1 MSLVKRKAIKV
12 GLIIASLLAIKTYVS
27 YDKNINPYLKKIG
40 VMDTNIENG
49 IKAMRELAE
58 GYKNSQY
65 DDTETIVPSSST
77 DSNSRLTGEI
87 LLSWKQSHKDG
98 LLYSYSDDR
107 LDFDGT
113 GLGDGKDITKLALVK
128 INTYENL
135 TSLLGNG
142 VKAYSII
149 KGNNKY
155 SNYKLALISYD
166 NSLENLEL
174 DNIDLT
180 ESQDSTDGITI
191 NDNLVYVEQG
201 LVDGVSRIEYT
212 DGNEKIYLSYTFDIF
227 GDEDKLKDLPNNFSL
242 DLINKYN
249 GESYSDKLES
259 IAYKFDNSKFLTD
272 NKDYVQLSLTISLIF
287 DPEYLNTLLENNS
300 INFKSIGYAQSSFSD
315 LFVFRVNNKFDVNLK

>member
-12 GLIIASLLAIKTYVS
+12 GLVIASLLVIKTYVS

-49 IKAMRELAE
+49 MKAMRELAE

-65 DDTETIVPSSST
+65 DDTETIVPSNSSN
-77 DSNSRLTGEI
+77 SNSRLTGEI

-113 GLGDGKDITKLALVK
+113 GLSDGKDITKLALVK

-149 KGNNKY
+149 KENNKY

-174 DNIDLT
+174 DSIDLS

-191 NDNLVYVEQG
+191 NDNLVYIEQG

-249 GESYSDKLES
+249 GESYADKLEG
-259 IAYKFDNSKFLTD
+259 ITYKFDNSKFLTD
-272 NKDYVQLSLTISLIF
+272 NKDYVQLSLTVSLIF

-315 LFVFRVNNKFDVNLK
+315 LFVFRVNNKFDINLK

>member
-12 GLIIASLLAIKTYVS
+12 GLVISSLLVIKTCVS

-49 IKAMRELAE
+49 MKAMRELAE

-65 DDTETIVPSSST
+65 DDTETIVPSNSSN
-77 DSNSRLTGEI
+77 SNSRLTGEI

-113 GLGDGKDITKLALVK
+113 GLSDGKDITKLALVK

-142 VKAYSII
+142 IKAYSII
-149 KGNNKY
+149 KENNKY

-174 DNIDLT
+174 DNIDLS
-180 ESQDSTDGITI
+180 ESQDSTDGVTI

-201 LVDGVSRIEYT
+201 LVDGISRIEYT

-249 GESYSDKLES
+249 GESYADKLEG

-272 NKDYVQLSLTISLIF
+272 NKDYVQLSLTVSLIF

-315 LFVFRVNNKFDVNLK
+315 LFVFRVNNKFDINLK

>member
-12 GLIIASLLAIKTYVS
+12 GLIIASLLVIKTYVS

-40 VMDTNIENG
+40 VMDTNIESG
-49 IKAMRELAE
+49 MKAMRELAE
-58 GYKNSQY
+58 GYKNSQF
-65 DDTETIVPSSST
+65 DDTETIVPSNST

-287 DPEYLNTLLENNS
+287 DPEYLNTLLENNP

-315 LFVFRVNNKFDVNLK
+315 LFVFRVNNKFDINLK

>member
-1 MSLVKRKAIKV
+1 MSLVKRKAIKI
-12 GLIIASLLAIKTYVS
+12 GLIIASLLVIKTYVS

-49 IKAMRELAE
+49 MKAMRELAE

-65 DDTETIVPSSST
+65 DDTETIVPSSSS

-87 LLSWKQSHKDG
+87 LLSWKQPHKDG
-98 LLYSYSDDR
+98 LLYSYNDDR

-287 DPEYLNTLLENNS
+287 DPEYLNTLLENNP

>member
-1 MSLVKRKAIKV
+1 MSLVKRKAIKI
-12 GLIIASLLAIKTYVS
+12 GLIIASLLVIKTYVS

-49 IKAMRELAE
+49 MKAMRELAE

-65 DDTETIVPSSST
+65 DDTETIVPSNSSN
-77 DSNSRLTGEI
+77 SNSRLTGEI

-98 LLYSYSDDR
+98 LLYSYGDDR

-113 GLGDGKDITKLALVK
+113 GLSDGKDITKLALVK

-272 NKDYVQLSLTISLIF
+272 NKDYVQLSLTVSLIF

>member
-12 GLIIASLLAIKTYVS
+12 GLVIASLLVIKTYVS

-49 IKAMRELAE
+49 MKAMRELAE

-65 DDTETIVPSSST
+65 DDTETIVPSNSSN
-77 DSNSRLTGEI
+77 SNSRLTGEI

-113 GLGDGKDITKLALVK
+113 GLSDGKDITKLALVK

-174 DNIDLT
+174 DNIDLS

-249 GESYSDKLES
+249 GESYADKLEG

-272 NKDYVQLSLTISLIF
+272 NKDYVQLSLTVSLIF
-287 DPEYLNTLLENNS
+287 DPEYLNTLLEDNS

-315 LFVFRVNNKFDVNLK
+315 LFVFRVNNKFDINLK

>member
-1 MSLVKRKAIKV
+1 MSLVKRKAIKI
-12 GLIIASLLAIKTYVS
+12 GLVIASLLAIKTCVS

-49 IKAMRELAE
+49 MKAMRELAE

-65 DDTETIVPSSST
+65 DDTETIVPSNSSS
-77 DSNSRLTGEI
+77 DNSRLTGEI

-113 GLGDGKDITKLALVK
+113 GLSDGKDITKLALVK

-174 DNIDLT
+174 DNIDLS

-191 NDNLVYVEQG
+191 NDNLIYVEQG

-249 GESYSDKLES
+249 GESYADKLEG

-272 NKDYVQLSLTISLIF
+272 NKDYVQLSLTVSLIF

>member
-49 IKAMRELAE
+49 MKAMRELAE

-65 DDTETIVPSSST
+65 DDTETIVPSNST
-77 DSNSRLTGEI
+77 ASNSRLTGEI

>member
-12 GLIIASLLAIKTYVS
+12 GLVIASLLAIKTYVS
-27 YDKNINPYLKKIG
+27 YDKDINPYLKRIG

-49 IKAMRELAE
+49 MKAMRELAE

-65 DDTETIVPSSST
+65 DDTEKIIP
-77 DSNSRLTGEI
+77 SNSSDNNGRLTGEI
-87 LLSWKQSHKDG
+87 LLSWKQPHKDG

-113 GLGDGKDITKLALVK
+113 GLSDGKDITKLALAK

-155 SNYKLALISYD
+155 SDYKLALISYD

-174 DNIDLT
+174 DNIDLS
-180 ESQDSTDGITI
+180 ESQDSTSGITI
-191 NDNLVYVEQG
+191 NDSLAYIEQG

-227 GDEDKLKDLPNNFSL
+227 GDEDKLKELPNNFNI

-249 GESYSDKLES
+249 GESYADKLEG
-259 IAYKFDNSKFLTD
+259 ITYKFDNSKFLTD
-272 NKDYVQLSLTISLIF
+272 NKDYVQLSLTVSLIF

-315 LFVFRVNNKFDVNLK
+315 LFVFRVNNKFDISLK

>member
-12 GLIIASLLAIKTYVS
+12 GLVIASLLVIKTYVS

-49 IKAMRELAE
+49 MKAMRELAE

-65 DDTETIVPSSST
+65 DDTETIVPSNS
-77 DSNSRLTGEI
+77 SNSNNRLTGGI

-113 GLGDGKDITKLALVK
+113 GLSDGKDITKLALVK

-174 DNIDLT
+174 DNIDLS

-249 GESYSDKLES
+249 GESYADKLEG

-272 NKDYVQLSLTISLIF
+272 NKDYVQLSLTVSLIF

>member
-12 GLIIASLLAIKTYVS
+12 GLVIASLLVIKTYVS

-49 IKAMRELAE
+49 VKAMRELAE

-65 DDTETIVPSSST
+65 DVKETIAHSNSSN
-77 DSNSRLTGEI
+77 SNSRLTGEI

-98 LLYSYSDDR
+98 LLYSYSDER

-113 GLGDGKDITKLALVK
+113 GLSDGKDITKLALVK

-149 KGNNKY
+149 KENNKY

-174 DNIDLT
+174 DSIDLS

-227 GDEDKLKDLPNNFSL
+227 GDEDELKDLPNNFSL

-249 GESYSDKLES
+249 GESYADKLEG

-272 NKDYVQLSLTISLIF
+272 NKDYVQLSLTVSLIF

-315 LFVFRVNNKFDVNLK
+315 LFVFRVNNKFDINLK

>member
-27 YDKNINPYLKKIG
+27 YDKDINPYLKKIG

-49 IKAMRELAE
+49 MKAMRELAE

-65 DDTETIVPSSST
+65 DDTEKIIPSNSP
-77 DSNSRLTGEI
+77 DSNGRLTGEI

-113 GLGDGKDITKLALVK
+113 GLSDGKDITKLALVK

-155 SNYKLALISYD
+155 SDYKLALISYD

-174 DNIDLT
+174 DNIDLS
-180 ESQDSTDGITI
+180 ESQDSTSGITI
-191 NDNLVYVEQG
+191 NDSLAYIEQG

-227 GDEDKLKDLPNNFSL
+227 GDEDKLKELPNNFNI

-249 GESYSDKLES
+249 GESYADKLEG
-259 IAYKFDNSKFLTD
+259 ITYKFDNSKFLTD
-272 NKDYVQLSLTISLIF
+272 NKDYVQLSLTVSLIF
-287 DPEYLNTLLENNS
+287 DPEYLNTLLENNG

-315 LFVFRVNNKFDVNLK
+315 LFVFRVNNKFDINLK

>member
-12 GLIIASLLAIKTYVS
+12 GLVIASLLVIKTYVS

-49 IKAMRELAE
+49 MKAMRELAE

-259 IAYKFDNSKFLTD
+259 ITYKFDNSKFLTD

-315 LFVFRVNNKFDVNLK
+315 LFVFRVNNKFDINLK

>member
-12 GLIIASLLAIKTYVS
+12 GLVIASLLVIKTYVS

-49 IKAMRELAE
+49 MKAMRELAE

-259 IAYKFDNSKFLTD
+259 ITYKFDNSKFLTD
-272 NKDYVQLSLTISLIF
+272 NKDYVQLSLTVSLIF

-315 LFVFRVNNKFDVNLK
+315 LFVFRVNNKFDINLK

>member
-12 GLIIASLLAIKTYVS
+12 GLVIASLLVIKTYVS

-49 IKAMRELAE
+49 MKAMRELAE

-287 DPEYLNTLLENNS
+287 DPEYLNTLLENNP

-315 LFVFRVNNKFDVNLK
+315 LFVFRVNNKFDINLK